1 MIDLNRLRETTEQTK
16 KLILLKE
23 PSFPVDRLVSLDEQV
38 RSIKTEVELLRKEK
52 NSLASMGAK
61 GASPEIR
68 EKSIVL
74 GTMLKEKEAHLE
86 VIEAEFTQLWLSCP
100 NIPQEDLPVGGKEAN
115 KSVSVIGE
123 KPSFAFPFKNHVELN
138 EKLGWFDLTT
148 TSTMVGSQ
156 FVMYRG
162 MGAKIIYALT
172 RLMLQNNTKYGF
184 EVVLPPY
191 MIAERG
197 LYNAG
202 ELPKFKGAYYKIEQ
216 EDLCLI
222 PTAEVSLTN
231 IHANQILS
239 QDQLPLRYTSWT
251 SCFRREAGGYGATE
265 RGLIRIHQFE
275 KVEIYSIS
283 TPEDS
288 DKEQQRMLECAQG
301 LLKQLGLHY
310 RVTLLAAQDCSFQS
324 TKTFDIEVWL
334 PGQDRYYEVSSC
346 SNCGD
351 FQARR
356 AGIRYRIA
364 HDAKPKLV
372 HTLNASALALPRL
385 MVALM
390 ENFQQADGSI
400 ALPPVLQK
408 AIEEAW

>member
-1 MIDLNRLRETTEQTK
+1 
-16 KLILLKE
+16 
-23 PSFPVDRLVSLDEQV
+23 
-38 RSIKTEVELLRKEK
+38 
-52 NSLASMGAK
+52 
-61 GASPEIR
+61 
-68 EKSIVL
+68 
-74 GTMLKEKEAHLE
+74 
-86 VIEAEFTQLWLSCP
+86 
-100 NIPQEDLPVGGKEAN
+100 
-115 KSVSVIGE
+115 
-123 KPSFAFPFKNHVELN
+123 
-138 EKLGWFDLTT
+138 KLGWFDLTT
-148 TSTMVGSQ
+148 AATMVGSQ

-172 RLMLQNNTKYGF
+172 RLMLQNNAKYGF
-184 EVVLPPY
+184 EVILPPY
-191 MIAERG
+191 MIAEKG
-197 LYNAG
+197 LFNAG

-231 IHANQILS
+231 IHANQILNKE
-239 QDQLPLRYTSWT
+239 QLPLRYTSWT
-251 SCFRREAGGYGATE
+251 SCFRREAGGYGSTE

-283 TPEDS
+283 TPEES
-288 DKEQQRMLECAQG
+288 QQEQQRMLECAQV

-346 SNCGD
+346 SNCSD

-356 AGIRYRIA
+356 AGIRYRTA
-364 HDAKPKLV
+364 PDAKPSLV

-385 MVALM
+385 MVAIM
-390 ENFQQADGSI
+390 ENFQQADGSVV
-400 ALPPVLQK
+400 LPEVLQK
-408 AIEEAW
+408 AVNDLW